1 MSFRGG
7 IGDLEVAAAAIAVV
21 AAGIAIAAAG
31 AAGFDLSSSAQPESG
46 PGDCF
51 AVASV
56 GMCVPAPWPGVS
68 MYAPAAPGVPVPA
81 P

>member
-21 AAGIAIAAAG
+21 AAGIALAAAG
-31 AAGFDLSSSAQPESG
+31 AAGFGLTSSAQPESG

-51 AVASV
+51 AVASI

-68 MYAPAAPGVPVPA
+68 MYAPAVPA
-81 P
+81 VSMPTP